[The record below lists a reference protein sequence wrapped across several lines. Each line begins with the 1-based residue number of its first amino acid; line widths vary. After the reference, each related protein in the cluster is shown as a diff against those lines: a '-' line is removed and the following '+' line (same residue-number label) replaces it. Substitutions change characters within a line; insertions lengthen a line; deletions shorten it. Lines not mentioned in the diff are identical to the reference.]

1 MRLAVLFA
9 ALTATVA
16 LAAPA
21 SGSELLQDPNV
32 KLFSLKV
39 NAKGEALLTY
49 RRADGTLRRV
59 LAWGA
64 INASAPSETTPQVR
78 FRWDYAGGWGKYR
91 NGKYWKGFKNRCTA
105 YDGPALP
112 MLVAACKAPNGSY
125 WTVQAWQRRIPLL
138 GFDPWLPHQT
148 NWELHLSHF
157 SGELPKL
164 EAFSNW
170 TYGGRWQG
178 VFGRYTYLGQPI
190 FGFGSN
196 AKGVPKDKYGR
207 NLYIDTLNSAY
218 GPGWKRESG
227 ILTHRSTGTFCHSF
241 VPTRPFAG
249 YPSQEIRPA
258 ASGERYRI
266 TVGGPGVMPVM
277 QVEITGLTAA
287 DLKRDDEINSV
298 FDQVMAGDRVCAAER

>member
-1 MRLAVLFA
+1 MRLAVLLA

-32 KLFSLKV
+32 KLLSLKV

-49 RRADGTLRRV
+49 RRADGSLRRV

-64 INASAPSETTPQVR
+64 INARAPSETTPQVR

-91 NGKYWKGFKNRCTA
+91 NGKYWKGFKNRCAA

-138 GFDPWLPHQT
+138 GFDPWLPQQT

-178 VFGRYTYLGQPI
+178 IFGRYTYLGQPI

-227 ILTHRSTGTFCHSF
+227 ILTHKSTGTFCHSF
-241 VPTRPFAG
+241 VPTAPVRGISESGDAARRARRALSDHRRRAGRHARHAGRDHRPHG
-249 YPSQEIRPA
+249 SGSQA
-258 ASGERYRI
+258 
-266 TVGGPGVMPVM
+266 
-277 QVEITGLTAA
+277 
-287 DLKRDDEINSV
+287 
-298 FDQVMAGDRVCAAER
+298 